1 MPRPDVSEERRA
13 QILDAALRVFAR
25 QGLYETRMD
34 DIVAESGLSKGALYW
49 YFKSKDAIITA
60 ILEQL
65 FAGSMGGLDALV
77 ESTEPADVCLTA
89 LASGIAEDIATTT
102 QLRPV
107 LFEFYAIAGRDE
119 GVRQFLKGYY
129 DQFMTAVESIV
140 RRGVAEGTFRPVDS
154 ATAAAVI
161 VATFEG
167 LLLLQ
172 IIDPT
177 PGEIGQRFAAA
188 AALLFAGMRA

>member
-65 FAGSMGGLDALV
+65 FAGSMGGLDALAQA
-77 ESTEPADVCLTA
+77 SDPADVCLA
-89 LASGIAEDIATTT
+89 GLAAQIAADIAATSW
-102 QLRPV
+102 LRPV
-107 LFEFYAIAGRDE
+107 LFEFYAIAGRDP
-119 GVRQFLKGYY
+119 GVRAFLKGYY
-129 DQFMTAVESIV
+129 DQFLAAVDATV
-140 RRGVAEGTFRPVDS
+140 RRGVAEGTFRPLDS
-154 ATAAAVI
+154 AVAAATI

-167 LLLLQ
+167 MLLLQ
-172 IIDPT
+172 IIDPR
-177 PGEIGQRFAAA
+177 PDDLARRFAAA
-188 AALLFAGMRA
+188 AELLFAGMRP

>member
-65 FAGSMGGLDALV
+65 FAGSMGGLGALA
-77 ESTEPADVCLTA
+77 ESTEPADACLAA
-89 LASGIAEDIATTT
+89 LAAGIAEDIAATA

-129 DQFMTAVESIV
+129 DTFLAAIEATV
-140 RRGVAEGTFRPVDS
+140 RRGVAEGTFRPIDS
-154 ATAAAVI
+154 AAAAAVI
-161 VATFEG
+161 VAAFEG

-172 IIDPT
+172 IIDPA
-177 PGEIGQRFAAA
+177 PGDLGPRFVAAA
-188 AALLFAGMRA
+188 ELLFAGMRV